1 MTSLVTSQLTGD
13 SKHGDSAHEF
23 VIKSVSPYRNG
34 MKAFNPKFPEKFGYI
49 GI

>member
-1 MTSLVTSQLTGD
+1 MTSVVTSQLAGD
-13 SKHGDSAHEF
+13 SKHGDSTHES

-34 MKAFNPKFPEKFGYI
+34 MKEFNPNFPEKFGYI